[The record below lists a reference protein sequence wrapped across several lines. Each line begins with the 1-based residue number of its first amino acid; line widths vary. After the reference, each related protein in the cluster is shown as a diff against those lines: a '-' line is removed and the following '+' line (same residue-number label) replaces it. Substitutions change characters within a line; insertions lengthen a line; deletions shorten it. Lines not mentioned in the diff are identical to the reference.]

1 MDNETG
7 KKIKVKISGVTQND
21 KCQIIAKKNMKLI
34 LNSVDDVIATI
45 CNLNV
50 EDLFSFF
57 NIQ

>member
-1 MDNETG
+1 MDNET
-7 KKIKVKISGVTQND
+7 KVKISGVTEND